1 MEGLIRFLVHLAI
14 MTEIYA
20 ILSLT
25 LNFQFGL
32 TGLANFGHVAFF
44 MLGAYVSTILMLVA
58 HCPFGVAMAGAI
70 IACGIFGL
78 LIAIP
83 TSRLKADYWAISTLA
98 VAEILRKFFYNE
110 KWIVGGGYYRGGA
123 HGIGGIPAP
132 LEHVFSP
139 GAYPFFYLV
148 FAGAFL
154 AAIYLILERLTHS
167 PFGRVL
173 KTIRE
178 EEVLAD
184 ILGKDSAT
192 FKMKAMGISGA
203 LAGAAGALYASYLRF
218 IGPDQFMPLVTF
230 IVWAMIVVGGLGNMR
245 GALLGAVVIQAFY
258 SSTRYFK
265 DFIPIS
271 ADRLASI
278 RMVAIGVLIVLAILF
293 VKEGLLKEKKR
304 IYRSGPEEG

>member
-1 MEGLIRFLVHLAI
+1 MEGLIRFLTHLAI

-32 TGLANFGHVAFF
+32 SGLANFGHVAFF
-44 MLGAYVSTILMLVA
+44 MLGAYVSTILLMVANLSFLLSLV
-58 HCPFGVAMAGAI
+58 GAI
-70 IACGIFGL
+70 VTCGVFGC
-78 LIAIP
+78 LISIP
-83 TSRLKADYWAISTLA
+83 TFKLRSEYWAISTLA
-98 VAEILRKFFYNE
+98 IAEIIRKFFYNE

-123 HGIGGIPAP
+123 HGIGGIPF
-132 LEHVFSP
+132 ETFFS
-139 GAYPFFYLV
+139 AEIYPFFYLALTS
-148 FAGAFL
+148 FF
-154 AAIYLILERLTHS
+154 LILIYFLLEKIAQS

-178 EEVLAD
+178 DEVLTEA
-184 ILGKDSAT
+184 LGKNVAV
-192 FKMKAMGISGA
+192 FKMKAMVISGA
-203 LAGAAGALYASYLRF
+203 LAGTAGSLYASYMGF

-230 IVWAMIVVGGLGNMR
+230 IVWAMIVVGGTGNNR

-265 DFIPIS
+265 DYIPIE

-278 RMVAIGVLIVLAILF
+278 RMVIIGVLIILTILF
-293 VKEGLLKEKKR
+293 MKEGLLREKKKF
-304 IYRSGPEEG
+304 YEL

>member
-1 MEGLIRFLVHLAI
+1 MEGLVRFVTHLAI

-44 MLGAYVSTILMLVA
+44 MLGAYTSTILLLVA
-58 HCPFGVAMAGAI
+58 HCSFPVALAGAI
-70 IACGIFGL
+70 VACGIFGF
-78 LIAIP
+78 LISIP
-83 TSRLKADYWAISTLA
+83 TSHLKSDYWAISTLA

-132 LEHVFSP
+132 LENYLPP
-139 GAYPFFYLV
+139 GIYPYFYLV
-148 FAGAFL
+148 LVSFFL
-154 AAIYLILERLTHS
+154 ISIYLILERLIQS

-173 KTIRE
+173 KAIRE
-178 EEVLAD
+178 DEVLSEA
-184 ILGKDSAT
+184 LGKDVAI
-192 FKMKAMGISGA
+192 FKMRAMAISGA
-203 LAGAAGALYASYLRF
+203 LAGTAGSLYASYIGF

-230 IVWAMIVVGGLGNMR
+230 VVWAMIVVGGTGNNC
-245 GALLGAVVIQAFY
+245 GALLGAVIIQAFY

-265 DFIPIS
+265 DFIPIE

-278 RMVAIGVLIVLAILF
+278 RMVIIGVLIILMILF
-293 VKEGLLKEKKR
+293 MKEGLVKEKKKT
-304 IYRSGPEEG
+304 YKL

>member
-1 MEGLIRFLVHLAI
+1 MEGLIRFLTHLAI
-14 MTEIYA
+14 MTEIYG
-20 ILSLT
+20 ILSVT

-44 MLGAYVSTILMLVA
+44 MFGAYISTILLLVA
-58 HCPFGVAMAGAI
+58 HCSFPIALAGSI
-70 IACGIFGL
+70 IGSGIFGL
-78 LIAIP
+78 LISIP

-98 VAEILRKFFYNE
+98 VAEIVRKFFYNE
-110 KWIVGGGYYRGGA
+110 NWIVGGGYYRGGA

-132 LEHVFSP
+132 LEHLFTT
-139 GAYPFFYLV
+139 GTYPFFYLV
-148 FAGAFL
+148 FVGAFL
-154 AAIYLILERLTHS
+154 VLIYMILERLARS

-173 KTIRE
+173 KAIRE
-178 EEVLAD
+178 EEVLSEV
-184 ILGKDSAT
+184 LGKDVAV

-203 LAGAAGALYASYLRF
+203 LAGTAGSLYASYLGF

-230 IVWAMIVVGGLGNMR
+230 VVWAMIVVGGVGNNR

-265 DFIPIS
+265 DYIPIA

-278 RMVAIGVLIVLAILF
+278 RMVVIGVLIILVILF
-293 VKEGLLKEKKR
+293 MREGLIKEKKR
-304 IYRSGPEEG
+304 SYKL

>member
-1 MEGLIRFLVHLAI
+1 MEGLIRFLTHLAI

-32 TGLANFGHVAFF
+32 SGLANFGHVAFF
-44 MLGAYVSTILMLVA
+44 MLGAYVSTIILLVA
-58 HCPFGVAMAGAI
+58 KLSFFVSLVVAVV
-70 IACGIFGL
+70 ACGIFGCL
-78 LIAIP
+78 FSIP
-83 TSRLKADYWAISTLA
+83 TFKLRSEYWAISTLA
-98 VAEILRKFFYNE
+98 VAEIIRKFFYNE

-132 LEHVFSP
+132 LESFFS
-139 GAYPFFYLV
+139 AEFYPFFYLALTS
-148 FAGAFL
+148 FF
-154 AAIYLILERLTHS
+154 LILIYFLLEKMTQS

-178 EEVLAD
+178 DEVLSEA
-184 ILGKDSAT
+184 LGKNVAV
-192 FKMKAMGISGA
+192 FKMKAMVMSGA
-203 LAGAAGALYASYLRF
+203 LAGIAGSLYSSYMGF

-230 IVWAMIVVGGLGNMR
+230 IVWAMIVVGGTGNNR
-245 GALLGAVVIQAFY
+245 GALLGSLVIQAFY

-265 DFIPIS
+265 DYIPIE

-278 RMVAIGVLIVLAILF
+278 RMVIIGVLIILTILF
-293 VKEGLLKEKKR
+293 MKEGLIREKRKF
-304 IYRSGPEEG
+304 YEL

>member
-1 MEGLIRFLVHLAI
+1 

-44 MLGAYVSTILMLVA
+44 MLGAYTSTILLLVA
-58 HCPFGVAMAGAI
+58 HCSFPIALAGAI
-70 IACGIFGL
+70 VACGILGV
-78 LIAIP
+78 LISIP
-83 TSRLKADYWAISTLA
+83 TSHLRSDYWAISTLA
-98 VAEILRKFFYNE
+98 VAEIVRKFFYNE

-132 LEHVFSP
+132 LENYFSSEI
-139 GAYPFFYLV
+139 YPFFYLALAS
-148 FAGAFL
+148 FFL
-154 AAIYLILERLTHS
+154 ISIYLILERLTQS

-173 KTIRE
+173 KGIRE
-178 EEVLAD
+178 EEALSEA
-184 ILGKDSAT
+184 LGKDVAV
-192 FKMKAMGISGA
+192 FKMKAMAISGA
-203 LAGAAGALYASYLRF
+203 LAGTAGSLYASYIGF

-230 IVWAMIVVGGLGNMR
+230 IVWAMIVVGGTGNNR
-245 GALLGAVVIQAFY
+245 GALLGALVIQTFY

-265 DFIPIS
+265 DYIPIE

-278 RMVAIGVLIVLAILF
+278 RMVIIGVLIILTILF
-293 VKEGLLKEKKR
+293 MKEGLIREKKKS
-304 IYRSGPEEG
+304 YKS

>member
-1 MEGLIRFLVHLAI
+1 

-32 TGLANFGHVAFF
+32 SGLANFGHVAFF
-44 MLGAYVSTILMLVA
+44 MLGAYVSTILLMVAKLSFLLSLV
-58 HCPFGVAMAGAI
+58 GAI
-70 IACGIFGL
+70 VTCGVFGC
-78 LIAIP
+78 LISIP
-83 TSRLKADYWAISTLA
+83 TFKLRSEYWAISTLA
-98 VAEILRKFFYNE
+98 VAEIIRKFFYNE

-132 LEHVFSP
+132 FETFFS
-139 GAYPFFYLV
+139 AEFYPFFYLALTS
-148 FAGAFL
+148 FF
-154 AAIYLILERLTHS
+154 LILIYFLLEKMTQS

-178 EEVLAD
+178 DEVLTEA
-184 ILGKDSAT
+184 LGKNVAV
-192 FKMKAMGISGA
+192 FKMKAMVISGA
-203 LAGAAGALYASYLRF
+203 LAATAGSLYASYMGF

-230 IVWAMIVVGGLGNMR
+230 IVWAMIVVGGTGNNR
-245 GALLGAVVIQAFY
+245 GALLGALVIQAFY

-265 DFIPIS
+265 DYIPIE

-278 RMVAIGVLIVLAILF
+278 RMVIIGVMIILTILF
-293 VKEGLLKEKKR
+293 MKEGLIREKKKF
-304 IYRSGPEEG
+304 YEL

>member
-1 MEGLIRFLVHLAI
+1 

-44 MLGAYVSTILMLVA
+44 MLGAYTSTILLLVA
-58 HCPFGVAMAGAI
+58 HCSFPIALAGAI
-70 IACGIFGL
+70 VACGIFGF
-78 LIAIP
+78 LISIP
-83 TSRLKADYWAISTLA
+83 TSHLRSDYWAISTLA
-98 VAEILRKFFYNE
+98 VAEIVRKFFYNE

-132 LEHVFSP
+132 LENYLSSET
-139 GAYPFFYLV
+139 YPFFYLALTS
-148 FAGAFL
+148 FSL
-154 AAIYLILERLTHS
+154 ILIYLILEKLTQS

-173 KTIRE
+173 KGIRE
-178 EEVLAD
+178 EEVLSEA
-184 ILGKDSAT
+184 LGKDVAA
-192 FKMKAMGISGA
+192 FKMKAMAISGA
-203 LAGAAGALYASYLRF
+203 LAGTAGSLYASYIGF

-230 IVWAMIVVGGLGNMR
+230 VVWAMIVVGGIGNNR
-245 GALLGAVVIQAFY
+245 GALLGALVIQAFY

-265 DFIPIS
+265 DYIPIE

-278 RMVAIGVLIVLAILF
+278 RMVIIGVLIILTILF
-293 VKEGLLKEKKR
+293 MKEGLLKEKKK
-304 IYRSGPEEG
+304 SHKL